1 MVGAA
6 GTVRPKLKTGQ
17 PKRVKQQVSRLLKK
31 YTNRFRRR
39 FVRHQTADRHQR
51 LKHRVW
57 LLGLAGFV
65 TSVTIAS
72 IPSRETETISRL
84 KEALATP
91 PQVFDIAPVSRL
103 GEMNETPARVTLGRD
118 VDDDVENAPLR
129 LDWTEITVRRGETL
143 SQILQRANLDEP
155 ALLQF
160 IRSHPEARPFHQIKV
175 GQVLRLRADAQGRL
189 QELATDQGEEATLHL
204 RRTDAG
210 FRVELQPRPFE
221 SQLTHVSGTIDSSL
235 FEDGLAAG
243 LSESVILRLVEIFG
257 WDIDFAQQ
265 IRPGDGF
272 AVIYEEK
279 TWHGQKIADGPILAA
294 EFINQGRTYRAVG
307 FRDARGRMEYYSP
320 EGLSLRRA
328 FLRTPVELSRISS
341 RFAMRFHPVL
351 KTWRAHTGV
360 DYAAPTGTPVRAT
373 AAGRI
378 AAQGWNGGY
387 GKAITIRH
395 GGAYS
400 TVYGHLSRFHPAL
413 RVGSLVEQGQVIGY
427 VGATGLATG
436 PHLHYELQVNGRH
449 QNPLTFKFPGAA
461 PIPAE
466 HRQAFLQTASALGT
480 RLDLISR
487 GALALNTAAR

>member
-1 MVGAA
+1 M
-6 GTVRPKLKTGQ
+6 RPKLKETD
-17 PKRVKQQVSRLLKK
+17 PRVQQKQVNRLLKE
-31 YTNRFRRR
+31 YANRFRRLL
-39 FVRHQTADRHQR
+39 VRHPPADRHQR

-72 IPSRETETISRL
+72 IPPREAETASHL
-84 KEALATP
+84 KGALATP
-91 PQVFDIAPVSRL
+91 PQMLDIAPVSRL
-103 GEMNETPARVTLGRD
+103 EDEPETPARGAPYRAT
-118 VDDDVENAPLR
+118 DDDAENTAPR
-129 LDWTEITVRRGETL
+129 QDWTEITVRRGETL
-143 SQILQRANLDEP
+143 SQILQRANVDEP

-160 IRSHPEARPFHQIKV
+160 IRSHPEARPFHEIKV
-175 GQVLRLRADAQGRL
+175 GQVLRLRADAKGRL
-189 QELATDQGEEATLHL
+189 EELATDQGEEATLHL
-204 RRTDAG
+204 RRAEAG
-210 FRVELQPRPFE
+210 FHVELLPRPFE
-221 SQLTHVSGTIDSSL
+221 ARLAHVSGTIDSSL

-265 IRPGDGF
+265 IRAGDGF

-279 TWHGQKIADGPILAA
+279 TWHGQKLADGPILAA
-294 EFINQGRTYRAVG
+294 EFINQGKTYRAVG
-307 FRDARGRMEYYSP
+307 FRNARGQMEYYSP

-328 FLRTPVELSRISS
+328 FLRTPVEFSRISS
-341 RFAMRFHPVL
+341 RFAMRLHPVL

-360 DYAAPTGTPVRAT
+360 DYAAPSGTPVRAT

-378 AAQGWNGGY
+378 ATLGWNGGY

-400 TVYGHLSRFHPAL
+400 TLYGHLSRFHPAL

-427 VGATGLATG
+427 VGSTGLATG
-436 PHLHYELQVNGRH
+436 PHLHYELHVNGKY

-466 HRQAFLQTASALGT
+466 HKQSFLQTASTLGT
-480 RLDLISR
+480 RLDFISR
-487 GALALNTAAR
+487 GALNVAAR

>member
-1 MVGAA
+1 M
-6 GTVRPKLKTGQ
+6 
-17 PKRVKQQVSRLLKK
+17 LKK
-31 YTNRFRRR
+31 YANRFRRLL
-39 FVRHQTADRHQR
+39 VRRQPASRHQR

-72 IPSRETETISRL
+72 IPPRETETVSRL

-91 PQVFDIAPVSRL
+91 PQVLDIAPVSQL
-103 GEMNETPARVTLGRD
+103 EDATETPARVMAFHTLDRFD
-118 VDDDVENAPLR
+118 TENEPQR
-129 LDWTEITVRRGETL
+129 PDWTEIAVRRGETL
-143 SQILQRANLDEP
+143 SQILLRANLDEP

-175 GQVLRLRADAQGRL
+175 GQVLRLRADTQGKL
-189 QELATDQGEEATLHL
+189 LELATDQGEETMLRL
-204 RRTDAG
+204 RRTDSG
-210 FRVELQPRPFE
+210 YRVELLPRPFE
-221 SQLTHVSGTIDSSL
+221 ARLAHVSGTIDSSL

-265 IRPGDGF
+265 IRAGDSF

-279 TWHGQKIADGPILAA
+279 TWHGQRIADGPILAA
-294 EFINQGRTYRAVG
+294 EFINQGRSYRAVG
-307 FRDARGRMEYYSP
+307 FRSTRGQMEYYSP
-320 EGLSLRRA
+320 QGLSLRRA

-341 RFAMRFHPVL
+341 RFAMRLHPVL

-378 AAQGWNGGY
+378 AALGWNGGY
-387 GKAITIRH
+387 GKAITVRH
-395 GGAYS
+395 GGAYG
-400 TVYGHLSRFHPAL
+400 TLYGHLSRFHPSL
-413 RVGSLVEQGQVIGY
+413 RVGSLVEQGQIIGY

-436 PHLHYELQVNGRH
+436 PHLHYELQVNGKH
-449 QNPLTFKFPGAA
+449 QNPLTFRFPGAA
-461 PIPAE
+461 PISAE
-466 HRQAFLQTASALGT
+466 HKQAFLQTATALGT
-480 RLDLISR
+480 RLDFIGR
-487 GALALNTAAR
+487 NTLALNAASR

>member
-1 MVGAA
+1 MRRNREQRLFGNYAHRLRRLLGHPTHA
-6 GTVRPKLKTGQ
+6 DR
-17 PKRVKQQVSRLLKK
+17 RSRL
-31 YTNRFRRR
+31 R
-39 FVRHQTADRHQR
+39 
-51 LKHRVW
+51 HRVW

-72 IPSRETETISRL
+72 MPPREADATARL
-84 KEALATP
+84 QGVLATP
-91 PQVFDIAPVSRL
+91 AQIFDIAPVSRL
-103 GEMNETPARVTLGRD
+103 EDPRESAARAQTRHGDASTETASAPPAS
-118 VDDDVENAPLR
+118 
-129 LDWTEITVRRGETL
+129 WTEITVRRGETL
-143 SQILQRANLDEP
+143 SQILQRADAGDS

-160 IRSHPEARPFHQIKV
+160 VRSHPEAHPFHRLKV
-175 GQVLRLRADAQGRL
+175 GQVLRLRTDAHGGV

-204 RRTDAG
+204 RRDAAG

-221 SQLTHVSGTIDSSL
+221 SQLAHASGTIDSSL

-243 LSESVILRLVEIFG
+243 LSESVLLRLVEIFG

-265 IRPGDGF
+265 IRAGDSF

-279 TWHGQKIADGPILAA
+279 IWRGQKLADGPILAA
-294 EFINQGRTYRAVG
+294 EFVNQGKTYRAVG
-307 FRDARGRMEYYSP
+307 FRDARGRMEYYTP
-320 EGLSLRRA
+320 KGLSLRRA

-378 AAQGWNGGY
+378 VALGWNGGY
-387 GKAITIRH
+387 GKAVTVRH

-400 TVYGHLSRFHPAL
+400 TLYGHLSRFHPAL
-413 RVGSLVEQGQVIGY
+413 RVGSQVEQGQVIGY
-427 VGATGLATG
+427 VGSTGLATG

-449 QNPLTFKFPGAA
+449 RNPLTFEFPGAA

-466 HRQAFLQTASALGT
+466 HKQAFARSADELGA
-480 RLDLISR
+480 RLDFIGRTIKVASSK
-487 GALALNTAAR
+487 

>member
-1 MVGAA
+1 M
-6 GTVRPKLKTGQ
+6 Q
-17 PKRVKQQVSRLLKK
+17 QKRASRLLKE
-31 YTNRFRRR
+31 YANRFRRLL
-39 FVRHQTADRHQR
+39 VRHNRSGRRQR
-51 LKHRVW
+51 LGHHAW
-57 LLGLAGFV
+57 LLGLAGFI

-72 IPSRETETISRL
+72 IPSRETETVSRL

-91 PQVFDIAPVSRL
+91 SQVLDIAPVSRL
-103 GEMNETPARVTLGRD
+103 EDTTETPARVSWRSAN
-118 VDDDVENAPLR
+118 DDDAEIASPR

-143 SQILQRANLDEP
+143 SQILQRANLNEP

-160 IRSHPEARPFHQIKV
+160 IRSHPEARPFHQLKV
-175 GQVLRLRADAQGRL
+175 GQVLQLRENAQGKMA
-189 QELATDQGEEATLHL
+189 ELATDQGEEATLHL
-204 RRTDAG
+204 RRVATG
-210 FRVELQPRPFE
+210 FRVELRPRPFE
-221 SQLTHVSGTIDSSL
+221 SRLAHVSGTIDSSL

-265 IRPGDGF
+265 IRSGDSF

-279 TWHGQKIADGPILAA
+279 AWHGQKIADGPILAA

-307 FRDARGRMEYYSP
+307 FRNARGQMEYYSP

-378 AAQGWNGGY
+378 AALGWNGGY

-395 GGAYS
+395 GGTYS
-400 TVYGHLSRFHPAL
+400 TLYGHLSRFHPSL
-413 RVGSLVEQGQVIGY
+413 RVGSIVEQGQIIGY

-436 PHLHYELQVNGRH
+436 PHLHYELHVNGKY

-466 HRQAFLQTASALGT
+466 HRQAFLQAVSALAS
-480 RLDLISR
+480 RLDFISHST
-487 GALALNTAAR
+487 LALNAAAR

>member
-1 MVGAA
+1 M
-6 GTVRPKLKTGQ
+6 
-17 PKRVKQQVSRLLKK
+17 LKK
-31 YTNRFRRR
+31 YANRFRRLL
-39 FVRHQTADRHQR
+39 VRRQPASRHQR

-57 LLGLAGFV
+57 LLGMAGFV

-72 IPSRETETISRL
+72 IPPRDMETVSRL

-103 GEMNETPARVTLGRD
+103 WDATETPARAATRRVA
-118 VDDDVENAPLR
+118 DDDAESAPPR
-129 LDWTEITVRRGETL
+129 PDWTEITVRRGETL
-143 SQILQRANLDEP
+143 SQILQRTNLNEP

-160 IRSHPEARPFHQIKV
+160 IRSHPEARPFHQIKA
-175 GQVLRLRADAQGRL
+175 GQVLRLRTNAQGKL

-204 RRTDAG
+204 RYAETG
-210 FRVELQPRPFE
+210 FRVELLPRPFE
-221 SQLTHVSGTIDSSL
+221 SRLAHVSGTIDSSL

-265 IRPGDGF
+265 IRSGDGF

-294 EFINQGRTYRAVG
+294 EFINQGKTYRAVG

-320 EGLSLRRA
+320 EGFSLRRA

-341 RFAMRFHPVL
+341 RFAMRLHPVL

-378 AAQGWNGGY
+378 AALGWNGGY

-400 TVYGHLSRFHPAL
+400 TLYGHLSRFHASV
-413 RVGSLVEQGQVIGY
+413 RVGSLAEQGQIIGY

-436 PHLHYELQVNGRH
+436 PHLHYELQVNGKY
-449 QNPLTFKFPGAA
+449 QNPLTFRFPGAA

-466 HRQAFLQTASALGT
+466 HKRAFLQTASALGT
-480 RLDLISR
+480 RLDFISR
-487 GALALNTAAR
+487 NTLALSAASR